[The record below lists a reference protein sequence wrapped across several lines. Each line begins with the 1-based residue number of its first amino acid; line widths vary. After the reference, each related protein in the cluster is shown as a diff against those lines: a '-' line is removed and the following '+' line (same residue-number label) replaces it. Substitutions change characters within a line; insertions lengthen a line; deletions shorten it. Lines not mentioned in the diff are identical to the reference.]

1 MKVRKVRKVR
11 NKVRTVK
18 SCAFKHLRHLAD
30 FADFVFYFP
39 LCTRKKLEKS
49 NKNIL
54 YTGVGGTESAKS
66 AKSAT
71 RFLWWVR

>member
-1 MKVRKVRKVR
+1 MKVRKVRKVS

-18 SCAFKHLRHLAD
+18 SCVLKHLRNFAD

-39 LCTRKKLEKS
+39 LCVRMKFEKS

-54 YTGVGGTESAKS
+54 YTGVGETKSAKS
-66 AKSAT
+66 AKSAH